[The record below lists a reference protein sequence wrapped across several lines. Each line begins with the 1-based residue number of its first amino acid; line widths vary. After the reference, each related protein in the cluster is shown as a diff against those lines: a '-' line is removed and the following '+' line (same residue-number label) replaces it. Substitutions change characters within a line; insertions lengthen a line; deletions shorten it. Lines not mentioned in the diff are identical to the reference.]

1 MKALLL
7 ISGGIDSPVAAHLL
21 QRQGLELSALHFS
34 YAPFTDTA
42 PEEKSALAAASLGL
56 PEIEIV
62 DGGSLFAEIPQKTR
76 HTLYY
81 VLAKRFMLRVADRV
95 AQERGIPYLATG
107 ENLGQVSSQTLSHL
121 AAIDR
126 AATRP
131 ILRPLLAWDKR
142 EIIDLARAIDTFEI
156 SKGPEVCDVL
166 GPKHPATSA
175 TVAEVEAEEAKL
187 DVDWMA
193 KEAVARLRRRPILPA
208 AAVA

>member
-21 QRQGLELSALHFS
+21 RAQGLEVEAIHFS
-34 YAPFTDTA
+34 YSPFTDDA
-42 PEEKSALAAASLGL
+42 PEEKSAQAAAILGL
-56 PEIEIV
+56 PAIRV
-62 DGGSLFAEIPQKTR
+62 VPAGQLFAEIPKRAR

-95 AQERGIPYLATG
+95 AAREGVRFLATG
-107 ENLGQVSSQTLSHL
+107 ENLGQVSSQTLAHL

-131 ILRPLLAWDKR
+131 ILRPLLAWDKN
-142 EIIDLARAIDTFEI
+142 EIVDLARGIGTFEV

-166 GPKHPATSA
+166 GPKHPATNA
-175 TVAEVEAEEAKL
+175 KLAEVEAEEAKL
-187 DVDWMA
+187 DVEGMVA
-193 KEAVARLRRRPILPA
+193 EALRSIRVRRA
-208 AAVA
+208 APLATP